1 MFGLIL
7 KINNWWTPAYRKLKV
22 FERSKKDF
30 EKKIASMEVLQKNLE
45 KLNASA
51 FKEFN
56 EQNTELLKINDDL
69 KATVSDKNSEIESLK
84 VEIVGE

>member
-1 MFGLIL
+1 MVDPCF
-7 KINNWWTPAYRKLKV
+7 YRKLKV

>member
-1 MFGLIL
+1 M
-7 KINNWWTPAYRKLKV
+7 